1 MSTRRKPSN
10 FIVRHLLKP
19 LWRSFN
25 VLAKTLINWVLRSFL
40 VSKRRNRF
48 SQAGFVLPTVIM
60 VILVV
65 TLLTTAILIRSFDRT
80 KNASNYRVDQ
90 AVFNAAT
97 PALDRA
103 RAKLDQLFSPEE
115 NRLQGNT
122 PNETNIAEVLS
133 NAGYTFGD
141 ETPLKLVADND
152 KSGNIDPNENLQTAW
167 KFPVDT
173 DNNGKFD
180 SFTLYGIYFRTSSDR
195 ARNPLEARARPQFT
209 GTPDTCAAGN

>member
-19 LWRSFN
+19 LWRSLN
-25 VLAKTLINWVLRSFL
+25 VLAKTLVNWVLRSFL
-40 VSKRRNRF
+40 VSKRRKRF

-90 AVFNAAT
+90 AVFNAAA

-103 RAKLDQLFSPEE
+103 RAKLDNLFSNNEQ
-115 NRLQGNT
+115 NLQGNT
-122 PNETNIAEVLS
+122 PQKVILIRFFQLPNILLAM
-133 NAGYTFGD
+133 
-141 ETPLKLVADND
+141 K
-152 KSGNIDPNENLQTAW
+152 
-167 KFPVDT
+167 
-173 DNNGKFD
+173 
-180 SFTLYGIYFRTSSDR
+180 RSSSW
-195 ARNPLEARARPQFT
+195 
-209 GTPDTCAAGN
+209 

>member
-90 AVFNAAT
+90 AVFNAAA

-103 RAKLDQLFSPEE
+103 RAKLDNLFSTNEAG
-115 NRLQGNT
+115 LIGNT
-122 PNETNIAEVLS
+122 PPESNIADILD
-133 NAGYTFGD
+133 NPKYTFGD
-141 ETPLKLVADND
+141 ETQLKLVADYNGQNGIQD
-152 KSGNIDPNENLQTAW
+152 EEKLQTAW

-180 SFTLYGIYFRTSSDR
+180 SFTLYGIYFRNPTTDR
-195 ARNPLEARARPQFT
+195 ARGPLEARGLPQ
-209 GTPDTCAAGN
+209 A